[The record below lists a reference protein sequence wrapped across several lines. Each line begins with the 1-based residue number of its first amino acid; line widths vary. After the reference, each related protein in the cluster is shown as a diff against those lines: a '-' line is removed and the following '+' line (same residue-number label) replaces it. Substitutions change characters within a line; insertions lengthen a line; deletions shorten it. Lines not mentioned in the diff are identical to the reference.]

1 MSCSFLEGVGVQGER
16 EETMHGG
23 GVCSISGYAD
33 EPVRVNKTLK
43 RTRRLPKDPQTDR
56 YS

>member
-1 MSCSFLEGVGVQGER
+1 MSCSFLEGVGVQEKR
-16 EETMHGG
+16 EATIYGG
-23 GVCSISGYAD
+23 QGCSISGYTD

-56 YS
+56 YR

>member
-1 MSCSFLEGVGVQGER
+1 MSSSFLEGVGVQEKR
-16 EETMHGG
+16 EATIYGG
-23 GVCSISGYAD
+23 QDCSISGYTD

-56 YS
+56 YR